1 MKNNYRTRTI
11 GKLRKRRFQSL
22 PQLTAFR
29 RIMEWA
35 RHCIREFLRVPDL
48 ATTSEVESSVGND
61 PIEPGP
67 EGLRRIESVQ
77 RLMRAQ
83 KSFLHRVFGIFV
95 RQDDRACYR
104 IRPSLM
110 KPHEPGKTPI
120 MTCLGKANELFFLI
134 RNTDGRVGLLGQ
146 TGLHRTLVVSYG
158 SLFVSAA
165 SFNAG
170 QGYP

>member
-1 MKNNYRTRTI
+1 MKDNHRSRTI

-22 PQLTAFR
+22 PQLTAFS
-29 RIMEWA
+29 RIVEWT
-35 RHCIREFLRVPDL
+35 RHCIRELFRIPDL

-61 PIEPGP
+61 ASQPGP
-67 EGLRRIESVQ
+67 EGLRWIESVQ

-104 IRPSLM
+104 IRSSLM
-110 KPHEPGKTPI
+110 QAHEPGKTPI
-120 MTCLGKANELFFLI
+120 ITCLGKANELFFLI
-134 RNTDGRVGLLGQ
+134 RNTGGRVGLLGQ
-146 TGLHRTLVVSYG
+146 TGLHWTLVVSYG
-158 SLFVSAA
+158 SLFASTA
-165 SFNAG
+165 SFNAR